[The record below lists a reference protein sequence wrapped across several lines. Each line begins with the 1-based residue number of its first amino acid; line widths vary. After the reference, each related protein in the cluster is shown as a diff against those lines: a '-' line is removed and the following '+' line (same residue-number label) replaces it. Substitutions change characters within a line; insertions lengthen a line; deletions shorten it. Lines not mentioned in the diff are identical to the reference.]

1 MGVPIIVI
9 GAGPAGI
16 EAAKAA
22 ALAGGQVALVSEE
35 AVGGRAGW
43 HSLLPSKVWLTA
55 ADMVG
60 LLSEAPVMAEAGLNS
75 YIPPAAAI
83 VNQIRAVKENWNRLQ
98 RQALEAVGVEIL
110 PGLANFESIGRVA
123 IQDADGQVL
132 QRRQAEAV
140 IVASGSVPFFL
151 PNLRPD
157 GKRVLAPRFASHL
170 DPLPEDIVVVGAG
183 ATGCEF
189 TYFFNRLGVKVTW
202 IIDQNGVLPA
212 FVPEAGLFLANI
224 LAARGVHLVRD
235 QVAERVERGGDGV
248 IVVTS
253 DGQRYPAD
261 MAFVAIGRKPDLGR
275 LNLEALGLQVT
286 PGQAP
291 ATDGYGRTGVPGLYL
306 VGDAAGAPMV
316 ANRAMAQARVA
327 GRHAAGAQTPPFRPE
342 TVIRAIYSE
351 PQVAQVGTAQGE
363 GVHTLRL
370 PFRQGLKANLLA
382 GDAGFLTLAYN
393 DDRRLLGGVAAGPD
407 AADVLAPVAMAI
419 YLNASLD
426 DLAAVYSAHP
436 TISEL
441 AFMAARLA

>member
-1 MGVPIIVI
+1 MSVQIVVI

-55 ADMVG
+55 ADTVG
-60 LLSEAPVMAEAGLNS
+60 LLSEAPVMAEAGLDS
-75 YIPPAAAI
+75 IIPSATAI
-83 VNQIRAVKENWNRLQ
+83 VTQIRAVKESWNRIQ
-98 RQALEAVGVEIL
+98 QEALEALGVEIL
-110 PGLANFESIGRVA
+110 PGLATFESIGRLVV
-123 IQDADGQVL
+123 QDADGQVL
-132 QRRQAEAV
+132 QRRQVEAV
-140 IVASGSVPFFL
+140 IVASGSVPFF
-151 PNLRPD
+151 PPGLRPD

-189 TYFFNRLGVKVTW
+189 AYFFNRLGVKVTW
-202 IIDQNGVLPA
+202 IIDQYGVLPA
-212 FVPEAGLFLANI
+212 FVPEAGLFLANV

-235 QVAERVERGGDGV
+235 QLAERVERGEDGV
-248 IVVTS
+248 IVVTL
-253 DGQRYPAD
+253 DGQGYPAD

-275 LNLEALGLQVT
+275 LNLEVLGLQVT

-351 PQVAQVGTAQGE
+351 PQVAQVGIAQGE

-382 GDAGFLTLAYN
+382 DYDGFLMLAYN
-393 DDRRLLGGVAAGPD
+393 DDRRLLGGVAVGPG
-407 AADVLAPVAMAI
+407 AANVLAPVAMAI